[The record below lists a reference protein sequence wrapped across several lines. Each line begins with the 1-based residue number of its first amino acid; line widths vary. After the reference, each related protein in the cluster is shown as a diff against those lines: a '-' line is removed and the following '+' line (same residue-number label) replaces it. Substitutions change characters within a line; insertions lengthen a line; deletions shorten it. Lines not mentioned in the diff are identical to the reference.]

1 MAQHRFKI
9 GQKVRLSLGKNA
21 GPTAAGEYTVV
32 QRLPSEG
39 SGPQY
44 RVKSEKETFMR
55 VALERTLSP
64 G

>member
-1 MAQHRFKI
+1 MSKHRFKV
-9 GQKVRLSLGKNA
+9 GQKVTLALGKGA
-21 GPTAAGEYTVV
+21 GPATGDYTVV

-55 VALERTLSP
+55 MALERTLSP
-64 G
+64 R